1 LHKLRIFKGTGSRE
15 QTFNIS
21 EIFYNFHLEDNFLVV
36 LLQEAGLE
44 HPVKVGRTGTQNRPK
59 TGTQNRPKTGTQNRP
74 TGNNCQVN
82 NAKSINQTIRSN
94 N

>member
-1 LHKLRIFKGTGSRE
+1 M
-15 QTFNIS
+15 FNIS
-21 EIFYNFHLEDNFLVV
+21 KNFLNHFHLEDNFLVV

-74 TGNNCQVN
+74 
-82 NAKSINQTIRSN
+82 
-94 N
+94 